1 MNKKLGIL
9 TAFTT
14 LILLMSGC
22 SNPLQSA
29 EANAILLAGQAQAI
43 TSFIDANNKVIYTTR
58 VDGQYKTSADKKTVY
73 IPLSLANK
81 LIQSYVIY
89 DISTST
95 PTAVQPTIKFGDT
108 RAEIWSKTN
117 QSEITIDGETI
128 PANYGGAYTIGEK
141 AFVDNIVVIS
151 DQLWHQI
158 KSEAIDMKIAM
169 CNDAKQI
176 EVQNSDELTSIFIST
191 HGKN

>member
-1 MNKKLGIL
+1 MQKKLGIFTAL
-9 TAFTT
+9 TMLMF
-14 LILLMSGC
+14 IMSGC

-29 EANAILLAGQAQAI
+29 EANAVLLVGQAQAI
-43 TSFIDANNKVIYTTR
+43 SSFIDANNSVIYTTR
-58 VDGQYKTSADKKTVY
+58 VEGEYKITADKKTAY

-89 DISTST
+89 DISTAK
-95 PTAVQPTIKFGDT
+95 PTAVQPVIKFGDT

-117 QSEITIDGETI
+117 QSEITIDGTTI
-128 PANYGGAYTIGEK
+128 PAHYGGAYTIGEE

-158 KSEAIDMKIAM
+158 EGEATSIKIAM
-169 CNDAKQI
+169 CNDARKI
-176 EVQNSDELTSIFIST
+176 ETQRSEELTSIFIST
-191 HGKN
+191 HGNN